1 MYLLINAINR
11 NAIIVLQRYIR
22 LFLNIRLWLWWK
34 LWSYLRPLLNVG
46 LTEERIKELQ
56 RKLENQK
63 IQMKEEEQ
71 RLE

>member
-1 MYLLINAINR
+1 M
-11 NAIIVLQRYIR
+11 VLQRYIR
-22 LFLNIRLWLWWK
+22 LFLNMRLWLWWK

-63 IQMKEEEQ
+63 FQMKEEER